1 METFLNL
8 AWLLLALS
16 SICLWARFEQ
26 RTGTERR
33 LPIVALLMLI
43 VILFPVISVTDD
55 LWSLHN
61 PAETDVLLRRDHHGV
76 STDTVAV
83 ACPYLC
89 QPEFAE
95 IVLVVWH
102 IGTVENRPVSSPPS
116 APFAAI
122 QNRPPP
128 PTA

>member
-1 METFLNL
+1 MEIFLNL
-8 AWLLLALS
+8 AWVVLALS
-16 SICLWARFEQ
+16 SICLWARFER

-61 PAETDVLLRRDHHGV
+61 PAETDILQRRDHHDV
-76 STDTVAV
+76 SPNTVAV
-83 ACPYLC
+83 ASPYLC
-89 QPEFAE
+89 EPKFAE
-95 IVLVVWH
+95 IVLVVRH
-102 IGTVENRPVSSPPS
+102 IGTVECRPVSSPPS

-128 PTA
+128 LAA